1 MTHRRVVSSRHG
13 MRKADAR
20 VAMALVMTLQAI
32 VATLATGA
40 GAVARMDQALDGV
53 VARNASLEVVL
64 TGTVRDYFEGPTWV
78 RSPSGGYL
86 LFTNGPAN
94 LIYRWTPDGRLS
106 VYLDHI
112 LDESGSVARA
122 KRGRPLIGPNG
133 STLDRQGRLVYTS
146 YSAGQIIRLEKN
158 GERAVLASEFG
169 AKRFNGLNDVVVKSD
184 GSIYFTD
191 SRKSLPQRAGK
202 DCAQLWI
209 LCGDEKGI
217 PHEGVYF
224 LKDGVVH
231 LFDRDVDHPNG
242 LAFSPHEKYLYIS
255 NTLVRNI
262 LRFRMSP
269 DGGGTGADVLV
280 DMSGAAGDGAPDGI
294 KVDTRGNVY
303 CTGPGGIWIMAP
315 SGKHIGTILTP
326 HPATNFTFGGND
338 GKTLY
343 IEEPTALYRIS
354 LRVAGLSSP

>member
-1 MTHRRVVSSRHG
+1 MSSRHG
-13 MRKADAR
+13 TTKTGAR
-20 VAMALVMTLQAI
+20 FAMALVLTLQAF
-32 VATLATGA
+32 VAERATGA
-40 GAVARMDQALDGV
+40 SAVARLDQALDGV
-53 VARNASLEVVL
+53 VARNTSLEVVL
-64 TGTVRDYFEGPTWV
+64 TGTVKDYFEGPTWV
-78 RSPSGGYL
+78 QNPRGGYL
-86 LFTNGPAN
+86 LFTDGPAN

-106 VYLDHI
+106 VYLDHV

-122 KRGRPLIGPNG
+122 AGGRPLIGPNG

-146 YSAGQIIRLEKN
+146 YSAGQIVRLEKN
-158 GERAVLASEFG
+158 GERSVLASEFG

-191 SRKSLPQRAGK
+191 SRKSLSQRDGK
-202 DCAQLWI
+202 DCARFWV
-209 LCGDEKGI
+209 LCGDKKGI
-217 PHEGVYF
+217 THEGVYF

-242 LAFSPHEKYLYIS
+242 LAFSPDERYLYIS
-255 NTLVRNI
+255 NTFVRNI
-262 LRFRMSP
+262 LRFKMSP
-269 DGGGTGADVLV
+269 DGGGTGAEVFV
-280 DMSGAAGDGAPDGI
+280 DMSGTAGDGAPDGI

-303 CTGPGGIWIMAP
+303 CTGPGGIWIMTP

-343 IEEPTALYRIS
+343 IEAPAALYRIS
-354 LRVAGLSSP
+354 LRVAGLGSP